1 MTAQEFST
9 HIHAVRKAGQEF
21 TGKCPAHEDQR
32 ASLSFRDGDKG
43 LVVKCFA
50 GCTIDAVT
58 AALGLKPSAL
68 FTSNGHL
75 PAAPPAQRRAIAHYD
90 YCDESGTLL
99 YQVVRFEPKG
109 FSQRQPD
116 GKGGWTWSLNTP
128 PVRRVLYRL
137 PLLKGQEEVY
147 YVEGERDADSL
158 ASLGLAATT
167 SPGGAGKWNDDWTAQ
182 LQAAGVKQ
190 LIILPDNDA
199 PGEAH
204 ALQVANAC
212 QAVGLRVKLIR
223 LDGLPDKGDASD
235 WLEAGHTAEE
245 LQRIVAAQPREGA
258 KPKGG
263 VISFADAV
271 FRAVNEL
278 EAAAPEFIST
288 PFPGLNWLLCGGLVP
303 GELYYLAAKGGEGK
317 SALSLEL
324 ARYVSQSRGVL
335 IISQEMGVPAVSRRL
350 LAQESKV
357 SARRMRQRTL
367 EPKDWGPI
375 TTAAGVLSIRQG
387 WIVSQAPTIEAIT
400 TALAQTSGV
409 KLVIVDYL
417 QLLSA
422 KGQDSRAQLEAV
434 SRGLKAL
441 ALAHHVAVFCLSAVT
456 TRGEGK
462 QKPCMHWLRG
472 SGMLEHD
479 CDVALL
485 LHQPDPA
492 SSDRELIVAKA
503 RDAECGSVRLT
514 FSPEILHFVETEL
527 HRQEPIDRWERA

>member
-1 MTAQEFST
+1 MTAQEFGA
-9 HIHAVRKAGQEF
+9 HIKAVRKSGQEF

-32 ASLSFRDGDKG
+32 ASLSWRDGDKG
-43 LVVKCFA
+43 LVVRCFA

-58 AALGLKPSAL
+58 AALGLKPAAL
-68 FTSNGHL
+68 FTNGHS
-75 PAAPPAQRRAIAHYD
+75 PATPPAQRRAIAHYD
-90 YCDESGTLL
+90 YCDEGGVML

-116 GKGGWTWSLNTP
+116 GKGGWVWSLNNP

-137 PLLKGQEEVY
+137 PALKGQPEIY

-158 ASLGLAATT
+158 ASLGVAATT

-182 LQAAGVKQ
+182 LVAAGVKQ
-190 LIILPDNDA
+190 VVILPDNDP

-204 ALQVANAC
+204 ALAVANAC
-212 QAVGLRVKLIR
+212 HAAGLKVKVVR
-223 LDGLPDKGDASD
+223 LDGLPEKGDVSD
-235 WLEAGHTAEE
+235 WLDAGHTADE
-245 LQRIVAAQPREGA
+245 LRGIVKAWPLEGA
-258 KPKGG
+258 KSKGG
-263 VISFADAV
+263 VISFSDAV
-271 FRAVNEL
+271 FAAVSDMETTG
-278 EAAAPEFIST
+278 PEFIST

-324 ARYVSQSRGVL
+324 ARYVSQTDGVL

-350 LAQESKV
+350 LAQESKI

-367 EPKDWGPI
+367 EPKDWGPL
-375 TTAAGVLSIRQG
+375 TKAAGTLSIRKG
-387 WIVSQAPTIEAIT
+387 WIISQAPTIDAMTAALKQT
-400 TALAQTSGV
+400 TGV

-434 SRGLKAL
+434 SRGLKQL
-441 ALAHHVAVFCLSAVT
+441 ALTHNVAVFCLSAVT

-462 QKPCMHWLRG
+462 QKPSMHWLRG

-485 LHQPDPA
+485 LHQPNPPDPA
-492 SSDRELIVAKA
+492 RELIVAKA
-503 RDAECGSVRLT
+503 RDAECGTVQLT
-514 FSPEILHFVETEL
+514 FSPEILHFVETEM
-527 HRQEPIDRWERA
+527 HRKEPTDRWERA

>member
-1 MTAQEFST
+1 MNALEFGT
-9 HIHAVRKAGQEF
+9 HLKAVRKSGQEF

-43 LVVKCFA
+43 VIVKCHA

-58 AALGLKPSAL
+58 AALGFKPSAL
-68 FTSNGHL
+68 FASNGHL
-75 PAAPPAQRRAIAHYD
+75 LAAHPAQRRAIAHYP
-90 YCDESGTLL
+90 YNDETGILL
-99 YQVVRFEPKG
+99 YEVVRFEPKG

-116 GKGGWTWSLNTP
+116 GKGGWTWSLNNP

-137 PLLKGQEEVY
+137 PQLKGQTEAY

-158 ASLGLAATT
+158 ASMGIAATT
-167 SPGGAGKWNDDWTAQ
+167 SPGGAGKWNDEWTAQ
-182 LQAAGVKQ
+182 LQAAGVKWVV
-190 LIILPDNDA
+190 ILPDNDA

-204 ALQVANAC
+204 AIQVATAC
-212 QAVGLRVKLIR
+212 QAAGLKVKIVR
-223 LDGLPDKGDASD
+223 LEGLPEKGDVSD
-235 WLEAGHTAEE
+235 WLDVGHTADE
-245 LQRIVAAQPREGA
+245 LRGIVKAWPLEGA
-258 KPKGG
+258 MPRSG

-271 FRAVNEL
+271 FSEVNAL
-278 EAAAPEFIST
+278 ETAGPEFIAT
-288 PFPGLNWLLCGGLVP
+288 PFQGLNWLLCGGLVP

-324 ARYVSQSRGVL
+324 ARHVAQTSGVL

-350 LAQESKV
+350 LAQESKI

-367 EPKDWGPI
+367 EPKDWGPL
-375 TTAAGVLSIRQG
+375 TAAAGSLSICKG
-387 WIVSQAPTIEAIT
+387 WIISQAPTIEAMTAALKHT
-400 TALAQTSGV
+400 TGV

-434 SRGLKAL
+434 SRGLKQFAL
-441 ALAHHVAVFCLSAVT
+441 QHHVAVFCLSAVT

-462 QKPCMHWLRG
+462 QKPSMHWLRG

-485 LHQPDPA
+485 LHQPNPPDPA
-492 SSDRELIVAKA
+492 RELIVAKA
-503 RDAECGSVRLT
+503 RDAECGSVHLT
-514 FSPEILHFVETEL
+514 FSPEILHFVETEM
-527 HRQEPIDRWERA
+527 HRKEPTDRWERT